1 MIRVHIFVSGRVQGV
16 LYRRFARKEAKKL
29 GITGWARNL
38 IDGRVEMVCEGTE
51 ENVLAFL
58 EWARKGPFFA
68 RVSAMET
75 KEETY
80 QGAFTLFEV
89 REFGF

>member
-1 MIRVHIFVSGRVQGV
+1 MIRMRIWVSGRVQGV
-16 LYRRFARKEAKKL
+16 WYRRSAEAKAKKL

-51 ENVLAFL
+51 ENMRAFL
-58 EWARKGPFFA
+58 EWAGKGPFFA
-68 RVSAMET
+68 RVSVMET
-75 KEETY
+75 REEAY
-80 QGAFTLFEV
+80 QGTFASFEV

>member
-1 MIRVHIFVSGRVQGV
+1 MTRVHIFVSGRVQGV
-16 LYRRFARKEAKKL
+16 LYRRFAQKEAKKL

-51 ENVLAFL
+51 ENIRAFL
-58 EWARKGPFFA
+58 KWAGKGPFFA
-68 RVSAMET
+68 RVSAMKT
-75 KEETY
+75 QEEAY
-80 QGAFTLFEV
+80 QGAFASFEV